1 MLAMNKQL
9 PTKTAITSL
18 SGWDVAVLTGIFF
31 GTAIYQSTLQFW
43 TLQATGQSAPTDV
56 GFDTTSNYWGI
67 GFELFCLAL
76 ATSYLLWR
84 KFDFRQ
90 LDFRVNYYTLPL
102 ALLFAVSADMVAASY
117 DFFNSLVHVS
127 ATSATEAGLNGLNNG
142 LDNGHGLTIDTVVY
156 SLLNGFYEEL
166 YFLGLLFCVPKR
178 YYGWMYG
185 FSLLVRL
192 SFHTY
197 QGLESAIV
205 ITSLGVVFLL
215 YRRRLSML
223 VPFML
228 AHAFFDMYGLGAT
241 SYWLLSMAFF
251 GS

>member
-1 MLAMNKQL
+1 MNKQL
-9 PTKTAITSL
+9 PTKSAITSL

-43 TLQATGQSAPTDV
+43 SLQATGQSAPTDL
-56 GFDTTSNYWGI
+56 GFDTISNYWGI
-67 GFELFCLAL
+67 GFELCCLAL
-76 ATSYLLWR
+76 AASYLLWR

-117 DFFNSLVHVS
+117 DLFNSLVYIS
-127 ATSATEAGLNGLNNG
+127 ATSATEASLNGL
-142 LDNGHGLTIDTVVY
+142 DDGHGLTIDTVVY

-215 YRRRLSML
+215 YRRKLSML

-241 SYWLLSMAFF
+241 SYRLLSFVLF